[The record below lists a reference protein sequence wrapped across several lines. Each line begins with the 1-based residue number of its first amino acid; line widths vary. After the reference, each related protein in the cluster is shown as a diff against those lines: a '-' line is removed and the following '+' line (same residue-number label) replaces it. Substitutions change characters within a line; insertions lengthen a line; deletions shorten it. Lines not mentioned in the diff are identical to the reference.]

1 MLGCLTRSVTMCFLI
16 TLMWFIIGSAAGLD
30 LMKSYDDTDTL
41 TNFNMSVDIDSKKN
55 LANLMFRKKVDYIEV
70 SVYINNE
77 LFDNF
82 LKKNNVT
89 VNSTF
94 AMPPYHIFVWVNDA
108 GMNIHKMDYRFQ
120 MWSLGT
126 LIPSVHKVNF
136 NILLN
141 NTDQSLEKIA
151 FQNLSVKQMFI
162 KIQQTFRSTVFET
175 NSCSSL
181 YVDYSYLC
189 HRYERYTASEK
200 CLASKCFMFNERHYF
215 YEHDNFCC
223 ENMNSLLHDQMYIWL
238 FLTVIFFSYLPLI
251 VFWLHKE
258 PKEEMNISKLK
269 NQPTGQQPTGQ
280 QPTGQQPTGQQPIGQ
295 QPTGQQQKGQG
306 QTVKQPTD
314 QQATGQQPTGQQS
327 TEGVD
332 LELGTSEQQ
341 PTNQQYKEP
350 QPTEQQAT
358 EQQPTDSDHVR
369 LFCISTSNC
378 KYYPWM
384 GRWCYYLFED
394 ERKCFIAFRMVCFY
408 VLFLLFYVWWF
419 LIANLRYKTTE
430 FRQRSKMS
438 RGADDYLVPIEL
450 LISGIWNSDSIFYVF
465 SFIFATISNFF
476 LAIMMVWPSIWTQ
489 SKHFVVFKIK
499 YPDPIWRKFNCLH
512 RRSLLINSKF
522 WKQFWGNLHDNFCL
536 RLITAILLGFVIIIV
551 ILFPLFDIMLHLPI
565 VLYERIKDRNGKQNK
580 EGDDNSNETSLRDI
594 DFETNDLFICWP
606 IFIGITLFAF
616 IFYLSF
622 LVSYIYPTAV
632 VYSMVVS
639 YTITGIMKNW
649 EIILPILVLA
659 GIVIFQFVKLVY
671 DAFEPL
677 HKMQVIIYQ
686 EYQKKL
692 SDFNKLKAKFEEL
705 DDQIDQN
712 GLRFPNFKEL
722 ILRFPKLNSFIE
734 IRDGHH
740 FLTIPN
746 INELLAVFPDLKG
759 LILNKDGSLFF
770 SVPKLV
776 LSVFEKLILE
786 KGGLYYVKC
795 PGIDSKNIKYLET
808 IIRPT
813 NSKDVL
819 IQEDGCYYIQV
830 LDHSLEIKL
839 PFETKEIEEFYFKC
853 PDIET
858 ITQRFSEIKGFIK
871 KHNGKYYMRVQGNIG
886 NIDDAELKKYGFW
899 SSEGCIYVQCQF
911 LLDYWNKFPKTE
923 LITREEN
930 GNHTI
935 LGSFLKHKCYPILE
949 RGEFGLKTIFCIAEI
964 VALSLLIAAFG
975 ISLYMLNGEKTV
987 GKVVVAIFLTYIP
1000 KILNVITKP
1009 WHSDVSKIKME
1020 DFVKEKI
1027 DEELQRKQNA
1037 LTLKYILL
1045 VLQFYYK
1052 DMKIAK

>member
-1 MLGCLTRSVTMCFLI
+1 
-16 TLMWFIIGSAAGLD
+16 
-30 LMKSYDDTDTL
+30 
-41 TNFNMSVDIDSKKN
+41 MSVDSDSQKKIADLIFRREVEYID
-55 LANLMFRKKVDYIEV
+55 V
-70 SVYINNE
+70 SVYIENE
-77 LFDNF
+77 LFDTF
-82 LKKNNVT
+82 LEKNNVT

-94 AMPPYHIFVWVNDA
+94 AMPPYHTFVWVNDA

-126 LIPSVHKVNF
+126 LIPSVNNKVNF
-136 NILLN
+136 NLTYKHQGFGNRDVQKLN
-141 NTDQSLEKIA
+141 AE
-151 FQNLSVKQMFI
+151 QMY
-162 KIQQTFRSTVFET
+162 KMVYQVFRDTLIE
-175 NSCSSL
+175 NNPSSRFVL
-181 YVDYSYLC
+181 DYSYLC
-189 HRYERYTASEK
+189 HRYERYTPTEK
-200 CLASKCFMFNERHYF
+200 CLASKCFMFNDKNYF
-215 YEHDNFCC
+215 YEHDSFCAD
-223 ENMNSLLHDQMYIWL
+223 NVNSFLLHQISIWVFL
-238 FLTVIFFSYLPLI
+238 FILFFSYLPLI

-258 PKEEMNISKLK
+258 P
-269 NQPTGQQPTGQ
+269 
-280 QPTGQQPTGQQPIGQ
+280 
-295 QPTGQQQKGQG
+295 
-306 QTVKQPTD
+306 
-314 QQATGQQPTGQQS
+314 
-327 TEGVD
+327 TEGMN
-332 LELGTSEQQ
+332 TSKPKHQPAEQQ
-341 PTNQQYKEP
+341 PTSQQVTDQQRNAEVVIEMGQ
-350 QPTEQQAT
+350 QPSAEQQTTEQPSSEQQTTEQPSAEQQTTEQPSAEQQTTEQPSAEQQTTEQPSAEQQTTEQPSAEQQTTEQPSAEQQTPEQPSAEQQTAEQPSADQQITEQQLAEKQTT
-358 EQQPTDSDHVR
+358 ESYYVK
-369 LFCISTSNC
+369 LFCISKDNC
-378 KYYPWM
+378 QYYPWM
-384 GRWCYYLFED
+384 GRLCYYLFED
-394 ERKCFIAFRMVCFY
+394 ERKCCIGFRVVCFY
-408 VLFLLFYVWWF
+408 VFFLLFYVWWY
-419 LIANLRYKTTE
+419 LIANFLYKPTE

-438 RGADDYLVPIEL
+438 QGYDDYLTSFEL
-450 LISGIWNSDSIFYVF
+450 LLSGTWKTKSILFLIA
-465 SFIFATISNFF
+465 FIFATIVDIF
-476 LAIMMVWPSIWTQ
+476 LAVMMVWPTLWTQ
-489 SKHFVVFKIK
+489 SEHFVIFKIS
-499 YPDPIWRKFNCLH
+499 YPDPIWKKFNCLH
-512 RRSLLINSKF
+512 RRRLPFTRTF
-522 WKQFWGNLHDNFCL
+522 WKQFWNCLPKPKGL
-536 RLITAILLGFVIIIV
+536 RLLIAIPLGLITLIV
-551 ILFPLFDIMLHLPI
+551 SLFPLIDIIFHLPI
-565 VLYERIKDRNGKQNK
+565 ILQEKRKDGKRKNSDGKSDENLQGISINNK
-580 EGDDNSNETSLRDI
+580 VTSCEEGLAFFGTTVFTI
-594 DFETNDLFICWP
+594 LFN
-606 IFIGITLFAF
+606 ITFVAA
-616 IFYLSF
+616 
-622 LVSYIYPTAV
+622 YIYPTAV
-632 VYSMVVS
+632 VYSMIVS

-649 EIILPILVLA
+649 ETILPILVFA

-671 DAFEPL
+671 EAFEPL

-759 LILNKDGSLFF
+759 LILNKHGSLFF

-795 PGIDSKNIKYLET
+795 PEINNKNIKCVENIL
-808 IIRPT
+808 T
-813 NSKDVL
+813 NLNGV
-819 IQEDGCYYIQV
+819 IQEDGYYYVKV
-830 LDHSLEIKL
+830 LDHPLEIKL
-839 PFETKEIEEFYFKC
+839 PFETKEIEEFCFKC

-858 ITQRFSEIKGFIK
+858 ITQRFPETKGFIK
-871 KHNGKYYMRVQGNIG
+871 KHKDKYYMRVQGNLG
-886 NIDDAELKKYGFW
+886 NIDDAELENYGFW
-899 SSEGCIYVQCQF
+899 SSEGRSYVQCQF
-911 LLDYWNKFPKTE
+911 ILDYWNKFPKTE

-935 LGSFLKHKCYPILE
+935 LASFLKHKCYPILE

-975 ISLYMLNGEKTV
+975 IALYMLNGEKTV

-1052 DMKIAK
+1052 DM